1 MKLRLTVLRLD
12 DEPKQSFSMDIVV
25 DELSPQF
32 SLSDRL
38 NNDKMIA
45 KQIADS
51 FAKMILLHLN
61 QAIFKL

>member
-25 DELSPQF
+25 DELSPRF

-51 FAKMILLHLN
+51 FAKMILIHLN
-61 QAIFKL
+61 QTIFKL